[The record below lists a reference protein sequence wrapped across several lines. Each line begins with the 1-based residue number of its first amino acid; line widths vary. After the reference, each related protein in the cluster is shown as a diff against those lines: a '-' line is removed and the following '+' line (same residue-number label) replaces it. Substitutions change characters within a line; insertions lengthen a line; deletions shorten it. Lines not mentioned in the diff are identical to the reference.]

1 MMRLKRNIVLT
12 MLAASAVVA
21 AINAGA
27 QERDPFVS
35 ILDLQQQKMK
45 VDLSGVVLKGI
56 IWESSRPVA
65 ILNDTLVTVGDDFFG
80 FKVVKIGKDK
90 VTLTMGKE
98 SYVLEIEST
107 PVEGKEGNKQEEDQ
121 PQKQASVLLPAPPM
135 PDGAW
140 PNEDPIPDIQR

>member
-1 MMRLKRNIVLT
+1 MMRLNRNIVLT

-98 SYVLEIEST
+98 SYVLEIESA
-107 PVEGKEGNKQEEDQ
+107 PVEDKEGNKQEEDQ
-121 PQKQASVLLPAPPM
+121 LQKQAGVLLPAPPM
-135 PDGAW
+135 PDGAR
-140 PNEDPIPDIQR
+140 PNEDPAPDIQR